1 MSSWVGF
8 RRDVVE
14 YDRAARSAGETKY
27 PIRRMLRFALDGVTS
42 FSNFPLQ
49 LAALAGVLCA
59 LVALLGLPLTI
70 VARYSGIYERGV
82 PSLLFVILLIGGIQ
96 LLALGRDRR
105 VPRAHLRRGQAAA
118 ALRRLT
124 RAQPR
129 CRGRRRGGA
138 GRRRAPRRGM
148 RVAVIGAG
156 VAGLVCAHRLAQ
168 EGHAADVY
176 ERWPGLGG
184 QAATIDVGG
193 HLLER
198 YYHHLFTSDRHIA
211 ELYEEL
217 GMPDELE
224 WRPSSMAFFLEGR
237 SWPFTSPL
245 HLLRF
250 KPLSLPAR
258 VRMGLAVLK
267 LQKTARSV
275 EPFESITAREWIRSA
290 MGAQP
295 YEKIWGPLLRGK
307 FGDRADDISMAWLWG
322 KLTMR
327 RKLEGKEARQ
337 ELLGYPRRSW
347 EPLFHALQ
355 ASIETRGGR
364 VLIDRPAQRI
374 ARIPTGFEVTAGAAG
389 SFRRGHDP
397 AAFEPAGA
405 GDLRR
410 RRRHRPQR
418 RLRRRCSTTTLTRA
432 IGPEYLGRLE
442 RIEYHT
448 ALCLLLELDRQFSP
462 YYWTNVADPELPF
475 VGLVEHTNFVEPER
489 YDGRRF
495 LYVANYLAP
504 GDELLEPRRRRA
516 ARALH
521 AGPAQ
526 GQPGLRA
533 LMGQGA
539 LAAPRAGRAADRH
552 RRLPGADP
560 AAADGRRAPRARQHD
575 ADLPRGPRDQLRR
588 AAGRRRRRRA
598 ALAALE
604 QRLGRDRVVAP
615 VAPRVAAQQPPA
627 REHEAAPRAVV
638 AHGLDRVVRARR
650 QVLAAA
656 RQQRR
661 DEALVE
667 ADRREQDGAHGAH
680 AFAPPSPAT
689 SSESAPRMPAVPSR
703 SASSRA
709 SGRATTT

>member
-1 MSSWVGF
+1 
-8 RRDVVE
+8 
-14 YDRAARSAGETKY
+14 
-27 PIRRMLRFALDGVTS
+27 
-42 FSNFPLQ
+42 
-49 LAALAGVLCA
+49 
-59 LVALLGLPLTI
+59 
-70 VARYSGIYERGV
+70 
-82 PSLLFVILLIGGIQ
+82 
-96 LLALGRDRR
+96 
-105 VPRAHLRRGQAAA
+105 
-118 ALRRLT
+118 
-124 RAQPR
+124 
-129 CRGRRRGGA
+129 
-138 GRRRAPRRGM
+138 M

-198 YYHHLFTSDRHIA
+198 YYHHLFTSDRYIA

-250 KPLSLPAR
+250 KPLSPAAR

-275 EPFESITAREWIRSA
+275 EPFEAITAREWIRSA

-295 YEKIWGPLLRGK
+295 YEKVWGPLLRGK

-347 EPLFHALQ
+347 EPLFEALQ
-355 ASIETRGGR
+355 ASIQRSRGR
-364 VLIDRPAQRI
+364 VLIDRPAQRL
-374 ARIPTGFEVTAGAAG
+374 ARTPLGFELTAGASG

-397 AAFEPAGA
+397 GAFEPDGPPEHYDAVVA
-405 GDLRR
+405 TVPNDVFIQLLDPALRD
-410 RRRHRPQR
+410 
-418 RLRRRCSTTTLTRA
+418 A

-442 RIEYHT
+442 RIEYHS
-448 ALCLLLELDRQFSP
+448 ALCLLLELDRRFSP

-504 GDELLEPRRRRA
+504 GDELLGLDA
-516 ARALH
+516 DALLERYT
-521 AGPAQ
+521 
-526 GQPGLRA
+526 PGLRKVNPGFDRSWVKERWLHREPA
-533 LMGQGA
+533 AQPIVTVGYPERIPPLQTGVEHLVLANTTQIYPEDRGTNYAVRLGGDAAGA
-539 LAAPRAGRAADRH
+539 LLS
-552 RRLPGADP
+552 RRLNNVWAETG
-560 AAADGRRAPRARQHD
+560 
-575 ADLPRGPRDQLRR
+575 
-588 AAGRRRRRRA
+588 
-598 ALAALE
+598 
-604 QRLGRDRVVAP
+604 
-615 VAPRVAAQQPPA
+615 
-627 REHEAAPRAVV
+627 
-638 AHGLDRVVRARR
+638 
-650 QVLAAA
+650 
-656 RQQRR
+656 
-661 DEALVE
+661 
-667 ADRREQDGAHGAH
+667 
-680 AFAPPSPAT
+680 S
-689 SSESAPRMPAVPSR
+689 
-703 SASSRA
+703 
-709 SGRATTT
+709 